1 MWVSKSITLK
11 DCPEI
16 MRLAKEGETLQDL
29 MKLSPETILIRW
41 VNYHLEKAGQE
52 RRISNLGN
60 DIADSFA
67 LMHVLNRLD
76 AAKCPID
83 GINEPDLDVRAGKMI
98 DNSIALG
105 VPRVVRAH
113 DICSGNEKVNT
124 LFVAYIF
131 NTKHGLEDLTQ
142 EEYDAAGMLDD
153 DIEASKEERTFRL
166 WINSLGIE
174 DVYVNN
180 LIDECKDGVLLC
192 KVINKID
199 EKAIDWKK
207 VDLAPSNDFKRN
219 INNNTAIE
227 GCKNMGLKMI
237 GIGGVDITKG
247 ERKLVLATCWQI
259 CKTHYLKLI
268 GGKTEDDLVAW
279 ANQQVGDKHAPIKAL
294 KDPLLSDGKYL
305 INLLAGI
312 EPRAVNWELVLPG
325 ETDDDKKNNAKYAV
339 SIARKLG
346 AVIFCLWED
355 IVNVN
360 PKQMLI
366 FFATMNEIAIDL

>member
-1 MWVSKSITLK
+1 
-11 DCPEI
+11 
-16 MRLAKEGETLQDL
+16 
-29 MKLSPETILIRW
+29 
-41 VNYHLEKAGQE
+41 
-52 RRISNLGN
+52 
-60 DIADSFA
+60 
-67 LMHVLNRLD
+67 MHVLNRLD

-279 ANQQVGDKHAPIKAL
+279 ANQ
-294 KDPLLSDGKYL
+294 
-305 INLLAGI
+305 
-312 EPRAVNWELVLPG
+312 
-325 ETDDDKKNNAKYAV
+325 
-339 SIARKLG
+339 
-346 AVIFCLWED
+346 
-355 IVNVN
+355 
-360 PKQMLI
+360 
-366 FFATMNEIAIDL
+366 

>member
-1 MWVSKSITLK
+1 
-11 DCPEI
+11 
-16 MRLAKEGETLQDL
+16 
-29 MKLSPETILIRW
+29 
-41 VNYHLEKAGQE
+41 
-52 RRISNLGN
+52 
-60 DIADSFA
+60 
-67 LMHVLNRLD
+67 MHVLNRLD
-76 AAKCPID
+76 FAKCPLE

-199 EKAIDWKK
+199 DKAIDWKK
-207 VDLAPSNDFKRN
+207 VDLVPSNDFKRN

-227 GCKNMGLKMI
+227 GCKKMGLKMI

-247 ERKLVLATCWQI
+247 ERKLVLATCW
-259 CKTHYLKLI
+259 
-268 GGKTEDDLVAW
+268 
-279 ANQQVGDKHAPIKAL
+279 
-294 KDPLLSDGKYL
+294 
-305 INLLAGI
+305 
-312 EPRAVNWELVLPG
+312 
-325 ETDDDKKNNAKYAV
+325 
-339 SIARKLG
+339 
-346 AVIFCLWED
+346 
-355 IVNVN
+355 
-360 PKQMLI
+360 
-366 FFATMNEIAIDL
+366 

>member
-1 MWVSKSITLK
+1 
-11 DCPEI
+11 
-16 MRLAKEGETLQDL
+16 
-29 MKLSPETILIRW
+29 
-41 VNYHLEKAGQE
+41 
-52 RRISNLGN
+52 
-60 DIADSFA
+60 
-67 LMHVLNRLD
+67 MHVLNRLD

-105 VPRVVRAH
+105 VPRVVRPH

-268 GGKTEDDLVAW
+268 GGKTEDELVAW
-279 ANQQVGDKHAPIKAL
+279 ANQ
-294 KDPLLSDGKYL
+294 
-305 INLLAGI
+305 
-312 EPRAVNWELVLPG
+312 
-325 ETDDDKKNNAKYAV
+325 
-339 SIARKLG
+339 
-346 AVIFCLWED
+346 
-355 IVNVN
+355 
-360 PKQMLI
+360 
-366 FFATMNEIAIDL
+366 

>member
-1 MWVSKSITLK
+1 
-11 DCPEI
+11 
-16 MRLAKEGETLQDL
+16 
-29 MKLSPETILIRW
+29 
-41 VNYHLEKAGQE
+41 
-52 RRISNLGN
+52 
-60 DIADSFA
+60 
-67 LMHVLNRLD
+67 MHVLNRLD

-192 KVINKID
+192 KVINKVD

-207 VDLAPSNDFKRN
+207 VDLVPSNDFKRN

>member
-1 MWVSKSITLK
+1 
-11 DCPEI
+11 
-16 MRLAKEGETLQDL
+16 
-29 MKLSPETILIRW
+29 
-41 VNYHLEKAGQE
+41 
-52 RRISNLGN
+52 
-60 DIADSFA
+60 
-67 LMHVLNRLD
+67 MHVLNRLD

-268 GGKTEDDLVAW
+268 GGKTEDELVAW
-279 ANQQVGDKHAPIKAL
+279 ANQ
-294 KDPLLSDGKYL
+294 
-305 INLLAGI
+305 
-312 EPRAVNWELVLPG
+312 
-325 ETDDDKKNNAKYAV
+325 
-339 SIARKLG
+339 
-346 AVIFCLWED
+346 
-355 IVNVN
+355 
-360 PKQMLI
+360 
-366 FFATMNEIAIDL
+366 

>member
-1 MWVSKSITLK
+1 
-11 DCPEI
+11 
-16 MRLAKEGETLQDL
+16 
-29 MKLSPETILIRW
+29 
-41 VNYHLEKAGQE
+41 
-52 RRISNLGN
+52 
-60 DIADSFA
+60 
-67 LMHVLNRLD
+67 MHVLNRLD
-76 AAKCPID
+76 SAKCPLAGID
-83 GINEPDLDVRAGKMI
+83 EPDLDVRAGKMI
-98 DNSIALG
+98 NNSMALG
-105 VPRVVRAH
+105 VPRVVQPH

-192 KVINKID
+192 KVIHKVD

-207 VDLAPSNDFKRN
+207 VDLAPNNDFKRN

-268 GGKTEDDLVAW
+268 GGKTEDELVAW
-279 ANQQVGDKHAPIKAL
+279 ANQTVGDKHPPIKAL
-294 KDPLLSDGKYL
+294 KDPILGDGKYL
-305 INLLAGI
+305 INMLGSI
-312 EPRAVNWELVLPG
+312 EPRAVNWDLVLHG

-346 AVIFCLWED
+346 AVIFALWED
-355 IVNVN
+355 IVQVN

-366 FFATMNEIAIDL
+366 FFATMNEIALDL